1 MTRIVYV
8 IPKNP
13 IDSRYIGKRNYYI
26 EAREVISEMPK
37 GLRLSIDYDRVKG
50 IVYLHSKYVFFEHYD
65 DALNHLSNDV
75 YAVMNRIKKQLDAVA
90 DLHTDICLSIGTTPP
105 AAM

>member
-1 MTRIVYV
+1 MARIVFV

-13 IDSRYIGKRNYYI
+13 IDARHIGNKDYYI
-26 EAREVISEMPK
+26 EAREVISETPK

-50 IVYLHSKYVFFEHYD
+50 IVYLHSKYAFFEHYD

-75 YAVMNRIKKQLDAVA
+75 SALMNRIKKQLDAVA
-90 DLHTDICLSIGTTPP
+90 SLQADIGLSFGSTPP